1 MRGEKANGDECFGF
15 PLDEVAEMRYH
26 FPLEFWLRFLIY
38 DETLR
43 RLASELA
50 LAAENLRNPIRGN
63 FVQGERSELQFYK
76 KFLTLL
82 PF

>member
-1 MRGEKANGDECFGF
+1 MCGETANGDECFSF

-26 FPLEFWLRFLIY
+26 FSLEFWLRFLNY
-38 DETLR
+38 GETLR